1 MRRDGNPLPDLE
13 GLLLRGRER
22 LHRLM
27 PGGMG
32 GLPAIA
38 LVAAAVLVLWGLS
51 GFYRVQADEQ
61 GVELLFGKYVGT
73 TQPGLNYWFPAPVG
87 SVMRP
92 KVTQTNQITIGFRNA
107 GGTIQEVPQE
117 SLVLTGDQ
125 NIADIQFV
133 VQWRIGNAQEYL
145 FNLRDPEITVKIA
158 AESALREVVGA
169 NTLTDVVTDQRE
181 RLAQQAREALQGIM
195 DVYKSGVTILDL
207 QIQKADPP
215 KEVIDAFN
223 DVQRAKQDGER
234 LANEAQAYGN
244 NIIPRARGDAARH
257 VQSAAAEKE
266 KLIKE
271 AEGEAAHFTAIYKTY
286 AENKDLTVL
295 RMYLETMQ
303 DILGKADV
311 IIVDQNSTGG
321 VIPYLPLPEIRKR
334 AQRQETAE

>member
-13 GLLLRGRER
+13 EMLVRGRDR
-22 LHRLM
+22 LRVLM

-32 GLPAIA
+32 GLPAIT

-87 SVMRP
+87 SIMRP

-133 VQWRIGNAQEYL
+133 VQWRIGNAQEFL
-145 FNLRDPEITVKIA
+145 FNMRDPEVTVKIA